1 MDQIKIDSFLDYQ
14 FISNPKWSS
23 EGEWISY
30 WVRNPDVQRDTYDRE
45 LRLLDR
51 RGTCV
56 PVRHDIPVTDCLWA
70 PEEERL
76 ILCLAPEHGK
86 TLPGRRPG
94 RTLCPHVLPVL
105 FPRRHVLPQETAFV
119 PYHIAVIAPFLG
131 DGY

>member
-56 PVRHDIPVTDCLWA
+56 PVRHDIPVTDGLWA

-86 TLPGRRPG
+86 TELVSLNPRTQELSPYAQLPYS
-94 RTLCPHVLPVL
+94 PVKL
-105 FPRRHVLPQETAFV
+105 
-119 PYHIAVIAPFLG
+119 
-131 DGY
+131 